1 MSVEE
6 YLEFE
11 KDSEVRH
18 EYVGGVAYAMTG
30 GSGRHNRISLNIARK
45 LADGAEGT
53 SCRVYMSDMKVSIPD
68 RPFYYP
74 DVIVVCGEE
83 PEHPYYFVEDPCLIV
98 EVTSPNTEATDRREK
113 LEAYKTLP
121 TLMEYLIVSQN
132 EEKLERHFRD
142 ENDEWWRAELANEA
156 EIPLPCPPG
165 ASLSLEDI
173 YENL

>member
-11 KDSEVRH
+11 KDSGVRH

-30 GSGRHNRISLNIARK
+30 GSGRHNRIGLKIARR
-45 LADGAEGT
+45 LADAAEGT
-53 SCRVYMSDMKVSIPD
+53 HCRVYMSDMKVSIPN

-74 DVIVVCGEE
+74 DVMVVCGEE
-83 PEHPYYFVEDPCLIV
+83 PEHPYYFVKEPCLIV

-121 TLMEYLIVSQN
+121 TLMEYLIVSQDG
-132 EEKLERHFRD
+132 KRAERHFRD
-142 ENDEWWRAELANEA
+142 GNDEWWRAELTEEGSFAV
-156 EIPLPCPPG
+156 PCPPG
-165 ASLSLEDI
+165 AGLSLTDI
-173 YENL
+173 YEGL

>member
-11 KDSEVRH
+11 RDSEVRH

-30 GSGRHNRISLNIARK
+30 GSGRHNRIAGKIYRR
-45 LADGAEGT
+45 LADSAEGGP
-53 SCRVYMSDMKVSIPD
+53 CRVYMSDMKVSIPN

-74 DVIVVCGEE
+74 DVMVVCEKE

-98 EVTSPNTEATDRREK
+98 EVTSPNTENTDRREK

-121 TLMEYLIVSQN
+121 TLMEYLIVSQD
-132 EEKLERHFRD
+132 ERKIERHFRD
-142 ENDEWWRAELANEA
+142 KNDEWWRAELTGEGSL
-156 EIPLPCPPG
+156 PVPCPLG
-165 ASLSLEDI
+165 ARLSLEDV
-173 YENL
+173 YEGL